1 MSNELF
7 TALASL
13 EKEKGIPIDFTLKKI
28 EKSII
33 TACKSS
39 YGNEDAS
46 LLVNPEKG
54 EFEVFLKKLVV
65 EEVNDTGKQILLQ
78 EALSID
84 PNITLGEILSIK
96 LDTKKFGRIAAQ
108 TARNIIRQGIR
119 DGEREQSLKEFQ
131 ARRHEIVSA
140 IIENIEFSTGAV
152 TVKIGKAEATLV
164 KNEQIGTE
172 KFREGSYVKVYIVD
186 VLETDKGPKAII
198 SRTHPDFIKKLFETE
213 VPEIHDG
220 TIEIKAIAREAG
232 KRTKMAVKSNNP
244 QVDPI
249 GSCIGPRGARV
260 NTVIEELG
268 GEKIDIIEFNEDEI
282 KFITSSIAPAE
293 VLRVELD
300 SSTPRVCHVTVP
312 NDNLSLA
319 IGNKGQNARLAAK
332 LTGWKIDIRPETP
345 Q

>member
-7 TALASL
+7 AALALL
-13 EKEKGIPIDFTLKKI
+13 EKEKGIPADFTLKKI

-39 YGNEDAS
+39 YGNEDAF
-46 LLVNPEKG
+46 LHVDPEKG

-65 EEVNDTGKQILLQ
+65 TEVNDTGKQMLFE
-78 EALSID
+78 EAVAID
-84 PNITLGEILSIK
+84 PNISLGETLPVK

-119 DGEREQSLKEFQ
+119 DGEREQLLKEFQ
-131 ARRHEIVSA
+131 ARKNEIVSA
-140 IIENIEFSTGAV
+140 IVENVDFSTEAV
-152 TVKIGKAEATLV
+152 TVKIGKAEATLT

-172 KFREGSYVKVYIVD
+172 NFREGSYIKVYIVD

-232 KRTKMAVKSNNP
+232 KRTKIAVKSNAA

-268 GEKIDIIEFNEDEI
+268 GEKIDIIEYNDDAI
-282 KFITSSIAPAE
+282 KFVTSAIAPAS
-293 VLRVELD
+293 VLHVELD
-300 SSTPRVCHVTVP
+300 SSVPRVCHVIVP

-332 LTGWKIDIRPETP
+332 LTGWKIDIRPEILH
-345 Q
+345 